1 MLCCCVLR
9 LEGLAG
15 QWNLLTWT
23 HTIKALQSS
32 GAYQGAAELRA
43 AMSGPVRPQV
53 RCSSAEPWLGPG
65 GVKALTMWLEARI
78 RSGLELFAWFLPCA
92 S

>member
-23 HTIKALQSS
+23 HTIKALQSP

-53 RCSSAEPWLGPG
+53 RCLSAEPWLGPG
-65 GVKALTMWLEARI
+65 GVKKPRVRADDVAGSTHQIW
-78 RSGLELFAWFLPCA
+78 P
-92 S
+92 